1 MAISSFIE
9 RIFSK
14 DKSAKSV
21 AKDRLRLVLMQDR
34 ASIPGHILEQMRKD
48 ILLVVSRYLEI
59 DESALDLSLDKS
71 DGSVA
76 LTANIPIKRVLPE
89 ATAAPLK

>member
-21 AKDRLRLVLMQDR
+21 AKDRLKLVLMQDR

-48 ILLVVSRYLEI
+48 ILRVVSRYLEI
-59 DESALDLSLDKS
+59 DESALDLSLEKA

-89 ATAAPLK
+89 TPATTPK